1 MLYAADWQVLIDGVW
16 QTIDKPTSTFL
27 EAGFNAVPS
36 VKV

>member
-1 MLYAADWQVLIDGVW
+1 MLYAPDWQVHIW
-16 QTIDKPTSTFL
+16 QTLDKPTSTFL